1 MFSTRS
7 FMVLGLTFKS
17 LLYFEFIFVHGM
29 RDCSSL
35 ILLHV
40 AVKFSQHIYSREC
53 LSPLYCLMCF
63 LMG

>member
-17 LLYFEFIFVHGM
+17 LLYFEFIFAHGM
-29 RDCSSL
+29 RDYSSL
-35 ILLHV
+35 ILFHG

-53 LSPLYCLMCF
+53 LSPLSCLTCF
-63 LMG
+63 VIG